1 MCEYSRSRSFH
12 YDLILQDQASGER
25 SQDQW
30 SSGIKMSKDHFYMVL
45 SPQFVNYEV
54 QSESSRT
61 VLVVLFVFNE
71 ESQNFAY

>member
-1 MCEYSRSRSFH
+1 MVTCWEIDAH
-12 YDLILQDQASGER
+12 PVYDMFSL
-25 SQDQW
+25 
-30 SSGIKMSKDHFYMVL
+30 Y
-45 SPQFVNYEV
+45 NYEV

>member
-1 MCEYSRSRSFH
+1 MLHMTFGFDWPNGFRGRS
-12 YDLILQDQASGER
+12 LNI
-25 SQDQW
+25 
-30 SSGIKMSKDHFYMVL
+30 MVI
-45 SPQFVNYEV
+45 YEV